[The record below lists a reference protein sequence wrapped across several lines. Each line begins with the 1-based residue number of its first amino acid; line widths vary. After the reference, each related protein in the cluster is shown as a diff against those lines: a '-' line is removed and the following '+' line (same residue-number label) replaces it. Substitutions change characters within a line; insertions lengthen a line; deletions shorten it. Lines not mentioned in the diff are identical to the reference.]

1 MIQRVLEHCSVEKVG
16 TTLSC
21 CHDLFVVVACL
32 EFFQKAPILDEVL
45 TVIDD
50 LIRDQYGNYVI
61 QHVLSSGRASDVS
74 AVVEFLSG
82 DMLALSQHKF
92 ASNVVERCLEHC
104 NAVVCDPFIPGVFSS
119 PRSLGNEGIFAPIA
133 GT

>member
-1 MIQRVLEHCSVEKVG
+1 VTS
-16 TTLSC
+16 
-21 CHDLFVVVACL
+21 
-32 EFFQKAPILDEVL
+32 QKAPILDEVL

-74 AVVEFLSG
+74 AVVAFLFG

-104 NAVVCDPFIPGVFSS
+104 NAEVRRWCVLTCVFADA
-119 PRSLGNEGIFAPIA
+119 PRTLPCVALSRSVNNWLRK
-133 GT
+133 